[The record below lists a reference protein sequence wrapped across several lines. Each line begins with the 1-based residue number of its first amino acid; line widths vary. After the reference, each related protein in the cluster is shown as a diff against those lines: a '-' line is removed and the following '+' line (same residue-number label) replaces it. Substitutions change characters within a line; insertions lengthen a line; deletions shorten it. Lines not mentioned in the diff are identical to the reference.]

1 MPHAYS
7 SRCGHCDC
15 LTEHVQRDFDRRV
28 ERLAVGQHDGK
39 PVTSIL
45 ISRRETLHAF
55 CDKACWAAAEPALV
69 VKFDL
74 LATYPPLGFVSSCS
88 RCGASVDRTQPYVCL
103 SISKMTFPPD
113 GRPTAVCSSD
123 RHWAVLCNA
132 CEQPDGPETASA
144 AIDLEALAPEFA

>member
-7 SRCGHCDC
+7 SRCGHCGC
-15 LTEHVQRDFDRRV
+15 LTAHVQRDLDRRV
-28 ERLAVGQHDGK
+28 ERLAVGRYEGK

-55 CDKACWAAAEPALV
+55 CDKSCWAAAEPALA

-74 LATYPPLGFVSSCS
+74 RTTYPPLAFVSSCC

-113 GRPTAVCSSD
+113 GSPVGVCSSD
-123 RHWAVLCNA
+123 RHWAVFCNA
-132 CEQPDGPETASA
+132 CEQPGGPETASA
-144 AIDLEALAPEFA
+144 AIDLRAPVLEFT